1 MEQFDLKKEVDT
13 YISKFEAALLQD
25 TVSLLEWFYNIININ
40 MIFEDESISN
50 ALYKRLIDK
59 GYKEINNLIE
69 ELECFKR
76 LMKREADTSAER
88 IGYSLISLIMKNL
101 HEHTR
106 LTPPLI
112 QFIEIYNETYN
123 QERTYASMMN
133 LLHEEI
139 GKSVTFVAIINGQI
153 KLLTG
158 IIESV
163 EDYKSVTISGEKYP
177 FIGFQV
183 AISKITSNFG
193 KILYNNSH
201 VALNDK
207 LIDVGEINRKNE
219 ETFGANI
226 KKH

>member
-1 MEQFDLKKEVDT
+1 MEQFDLRKEVESQ
-13 YISKFEAALLQD
+13 ISKFETAIVNG
-25 TVSLLEWFYNIININ
+25 TVSILEWFYNSINIK
-40 MIFEDESISN
+40 MIFEDESIADVIYN
-50 ALYKRLIDK
+50 HLVNK
-59 GYKEINNLIE
+59 GYKEIDNPLE

-76 LMKREADTSAER
+76 LMKREVDASAER
-88 IGYSLISLIMKNL
+88 IGNILISLIMNNL
-101 HEHTR
+101 HEHKSM
-106 LTPPLI
+106 TPPLI

-123 QERTYASMMN
+123 QEKTYATMMSN
-133 LLHEEI
+133 LRASI
-139 GKSVTFVAIINGQI
+139 GENVTFVALINGQI

-158 IIESV
+158 TIENV
-163 EDYKSVTISGEKYP
+163 EDYKSITISGEKYP

-207 LIDVGEINRKNE
+207 LVDISEINKKNE

-226 KKH
+226 KTH

>member
-1 MEQFDLKKEVDT
+1 MEQFNLKKEVDT
-13 YISKFEAALLQD
+13 QISKFEAALSRD
-25 TVSLLEWFYNIININ
+25 TVSILEWFYNALNMN
-40 MIFEDESISN
+40 MIFEDEDISN
-50 ALYKRLIDK
+50 TLYKSLIAK
-59 GYKEINNLIE
+59 GYEEINNPIE
-69 ELECFKR
+69 ELECFKS
-76 LMKREADTSAER
+76 LMKRDVDTSPER
-88 IGYSLISLIMKNL
+88 IGQSLISLIMKNL
-101 HEHTR
+101 HEHMR
-106 LTPPLI
+106 LTPPLV

-139 GKSVTFVAIINGQI
+139 GKSVTFVVIVNNQI

-158 IIESV
+158 VIEEV
-163 EDYKSVTISGEKYP
+163 EDYKTITISGEKYP

-207 LIDVGEINRKNE
+207 LIDIGEINKKNE
-219 ETFGANI
+219 ETFGSNI
-226 KKH
+226 KTY

>member
-1 MEQFDLKKEVDT
+1 MEQFSLSKEVDLQ
-13 YISKFEAALLQD
+13 ISKFDAALMND
-25 TVSLLEWFYNIININ
+25 TVSILEWFYNAMNIN
-40 MIFEDESISN
+40 MIFEDESIADSMYN
-50 ALYKRLIDK
+50 RLISK
-59 GYKEINNLIE
+59 GYKEIENPIE

-76 LMKREADTSAER
+76 LMKREGDNSAER
-88 IGYSLISLIMKNL
+88 VGYSLISLILKSL
-101 HEHTR
+101 HEHKS

-123 QERTYASMMN
+123 QEKTYTTMMN
-133 LLHEEI
+133 NLRESIGEE
-139 GKSVTFVAIINGQI
+139 VTFVAIINGQI

-158 IIESV
+158 NIESV
-163 EDYKSVTISGEKYP
+163 DDYKSVTISGEKYP

-201 VALNDK
+201 VALNDN
-207 LIDVGEINRKNE
+207 LVDISEINKKTE

-226 KKH
+226 KIH